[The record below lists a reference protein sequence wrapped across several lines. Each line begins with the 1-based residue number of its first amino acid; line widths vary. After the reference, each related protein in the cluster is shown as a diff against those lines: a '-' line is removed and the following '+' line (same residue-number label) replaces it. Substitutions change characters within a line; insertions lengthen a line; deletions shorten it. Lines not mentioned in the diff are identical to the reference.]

1 MSFGSYFDHYFDML
15 KQKGIALTHGQ
26 KLWYVKKHETQQ
38 SKMKKEYPSTP
49 DEAFEINLDGL
60 YYASHV
66 QAARTDK
73 RVLNIPYD
81 PTLKVHTAWD
91 LGFRNLNAI
100 VFFQIA
106 GKEIHII
113 DFIEG
118 TGVSLIQYIKMIKE
132 KPYIYGTH
140 LGPHD
145 IKVTEYSTG
154 VTRFETAA
162 KLGVIFNLVPDIS
175 LQDGIDS
182 VKNIFPRC
190 YFCASDAVLLLLK
203 HLENYSQ
210 AWDKVS
216 GSWTGRPSPHD
227 VHSHCADAFRYL
239 AVGINNCL
247 DDSQSFTQDQ
257 ADAAWRQYG
266 KRL

>member
-1 MSFGSYFDHYFDML
+1 MTPAYFNDYFQKL
-15 KQKGIALTHGQ
+15 EAKGIKLTKGQ
-26 KLWYVKKHETQQ
+26 KLWYIKKSETQQ
-38 SKMKKEYPSTP
+38 SKMKREYPSTP
-49 DEAFEINLDGL
+49 DEAFEVNLDGL
-60 YYASHV
+60 YYAAHI
-66 QAARTDK
+66 QAARSDK

-106 GKEIHII
+106 GKEVHII

-118 TGVSLIQYIKMIKE
+118 TGKSLVQYIKIIKD

-154 VTRFETAA
+154 VTRFETAS
-162 KLGVIFNLVPDIS
+162 KLGIVFTLVHDVS
-175 LQDGIDS
+175 LQDGIDA
-182 VKNIFPRC
+182 VKNILPRC
-190 YFCASDAVLLLLK
+190 FFHSDDSVLGLVR

-210 AWDKVS
+210 AWDKVT
-216 GSWTGRPSPHD
+216 GSWTGRPNPHD
-227 VHSHCADAFRYL
+227 VHGHAADAFRYM
-239 AVGINNCL
+239 AVGINYTL
-247 DDSQSFTQDQ
+247 EESQAYTQDQ

-266 KRL
+266 RRL

>member
-1 MSFGSYFDHYFDML
+1 MTFGQHDAYFDDL
-15 KQKGIALTHGQ
+15 ERKGIKLTDGQ
-26 KLWYVKKHETQQ
+26 KRWYVKKHETQQ

-49 DEAFEINLDGL
+49 EEAFEINLDGL

-66 QAARTDK
+66 QAARSGK

-100 VFFQIA
+100 VFFQVA

-118 TGVSLIQYIKMIKE
+118 TGFSLVQYIKMLKE
-132 KPYIYGTH
+132 KPYIYGMH

-154 VTRFETAA
+154 VTRFETAS
-162 KLGVIFNLVPDIS
+162 KLGIIFSVVPDIS
-175 LQDGIDS
+175 LQDGIDA
-182 VKNIFPRC
+182 VKNLFPRC
-190 YFCASDAVLLLLK
+190 YFTSSDAVLSLLT

-210 AWDKVS
+210 AWDKIS
-216 GSWTGRPSPHD
+216 GCWTGRPNPHD
-227 VHSHCADAFRYL
+227 VHGHCADAFRYL
-239 AVGINNCL
+239 AVGVNYVL
-247 DDSQSFTQDQ
+247 EESQSFTQEQ

-266 KRL
+266 RKL